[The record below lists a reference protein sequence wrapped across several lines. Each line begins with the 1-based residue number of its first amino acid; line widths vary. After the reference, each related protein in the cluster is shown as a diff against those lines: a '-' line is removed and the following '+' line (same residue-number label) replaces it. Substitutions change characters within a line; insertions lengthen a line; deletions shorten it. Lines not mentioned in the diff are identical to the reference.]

1 MAGQCRRIVY
11 TPYFTGVLYGMLFP
25 MGAWARVRRCALRR
39 GSWGAN
45 MNEGVRRVSRLKAN
59 ARREAMKDIIKSSVV
74 PGAAVAGFGF
84 AAAAYGGPVVW
95 ACFWGA
101 VILVI
106 SRA

>member
-1 MAGQCRRIVY
+1 
-11 TPYFTGVLYGMLFP
+11 
-25 MGAWARVRRCALRR
+25 
-39 GSWGAN
+39 
-45 MNEGVRRVSRLKAN
+45 
-59 ARREAMKDIIKSSVV
+59 MKDIIKSSVV

-84 AAAAYGGPVVW
+84 AAAAYGGPIVW